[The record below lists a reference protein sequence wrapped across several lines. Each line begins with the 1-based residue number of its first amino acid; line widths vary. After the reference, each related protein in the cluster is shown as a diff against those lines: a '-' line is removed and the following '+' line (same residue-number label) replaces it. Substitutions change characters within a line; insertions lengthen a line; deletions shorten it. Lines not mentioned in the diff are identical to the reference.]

1 MVETINS
8 AIWSDVRNIYLACLE
23 KQNNVSGS
31 LMVQYF
37 GELSADFINGLTDN
51 VEEMMVSNGDSKKVI
66 KRVFSIL
73 IEGLQNVRLHGE
85 KDEQGNQFS
94 FLFIV
99 KCKNNYKI
107 IMGNLIN
114 HEDKVIAESYL
125 DKINL
130 MSTEELKSYYLEILD
145 NSFFSSK
152 GGAGLGFLTMR
163 MKSEQ
168 KLSYSFDKLNESL
181 CFFTVEIALLRD

>member
-8 AIWSDVRNIYLACLE
+8 VIGSDVRNIYLACLE
-23 KQNNVSGS
+23 KQNNASGS
-31 LMVQYF
+31 LMVQHF
-37 GELSADFINGLTDN
+37 GEFSTDFINGLTES

-85 KDEQGNQFS
+85 KDEQGNQYS
-94 FLFIV
+94 FLFVV
-99 KCKNNYKI
+99 KGKSNYKI

-114 HEDKVIAESYL
+114 HEDQVIAERYL

-130 MSTEELKSYYLEILD
+130 MSSEELKSYYLEILD
-145 NSFFSSK
+145 NSFFSRK

-168 KLSYSFDKLNESL
+168 KLSYSFDKLNDNL
-181 CFFTVEIALLRD
+181 CFFTVEITLLRD

>member
-1 MVETINS
+1 
-8 AIWSDVRNIYLACLE
+8 
-23 KQNNVSGS
+23 
-31 LMVQYF
+31 
-37 GELSADFINGLTDN
+37 
-51 VEEMMVSNGDSKKVI
+51 
-66 KRVFSIL
+66 
-73 IEGLQNVRLHGE
+73 
-85 KDEQGNQFS
+85 
-94 FLFIV
+94 
-99 KCKNNYKI
+99 
-107 IMGNLIN
+107 MGNLIN

-181 CFFTVEIALLRD
+181 CFFTVEITLLRD